1 MAYYIKNISENYA
14 WILKN
19 QLGPGE
25 TLNLTKV
32 FQGFCKPKAASR
44 AEANNPRFSEF
55 NEGEFDEFLDWVQ
68 EEILVDKGTFE
79 LLNDADLPEGE
90 EEYSEDFATRTSK
103 RRAFRKAAKP
113 SGDVKVRGDAE
124 AIKEKRATHKQVGKK
139 LPSQKEISP
148 KEIAWLPFDN
158 VSKRIIEDIDDVRR
172 LKTAFRLVRNI
183 NGQERTRKLIEDRI
197 NELSALGR

>member
-1 MAYYIKNISENYA
+1 MAYYVKNISENFA

-44 AEANNPRFSEF
+44 AEAGKAKFAEF
-55 NEGEFDEFLDWVQ
+55 KEDEFDEFLDWVQ
-68 EEILVDKGTFE
+68 EEILVDKGVFE
-79 LLNDADLPEGE
+79 LLNDADLPEGDE
-90 EEYSEDFATRTSK
+90 SNDADFETKKSR

-113 SGDVKVRGDAE
+113 AGDIKVRGDAE
-124 AIKEKRATHKQVGKK
+124 AIKEKRITHKQVGNK
-139 LPSQKEISP
+139 LPSQREISP
-148 KEIAWLPFDN
+148 KEIAWLPFDG
-158 VSKRIIEDIDDVRR
+158 VSKKIISDIDDMRR

-197 NELSALGR
+197 NELASVGR

>member
-14 WILKN
+14 WVLKN

-44 AEANNPRFSEF
+44 AEADNPRFSEF
-55 NEGEFDEFLDWVQ
+55 REDEFDEFLDWVQ
-68 EEILVDKGTFE
+68 EEILVDRGIFE
-79 LLNDADLPEGE
+79 LLNDVDIPEGNE
-90 EEYSEDFATRTSK
+90 EFSEDLNTRMSK
-103 RRAFRKAAKP
+103 RRAFRKAARP
-113 SGDVKVRGDAE
+113 VGDVKVRADVD
-124 AIKEKRATHKQVGKK
+124 AIKEKKVTHKQVGKK
-139 LPSQKEISP
+139 LPSQKDISP

-158 VSKRIIEDIDDVRR
+158 VSKRIIGDIDDMRR

-197 NELSALGR
+197 NELASVGR